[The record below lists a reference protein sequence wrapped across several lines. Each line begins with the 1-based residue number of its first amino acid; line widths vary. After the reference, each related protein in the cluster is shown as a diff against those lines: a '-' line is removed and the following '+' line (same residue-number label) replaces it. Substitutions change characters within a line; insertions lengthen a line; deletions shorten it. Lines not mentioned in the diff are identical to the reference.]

1 MRWVGWEG
9 KRPTRYGIRIICA
22 RLMIGDTLFEHILR
36 NRQTIKNYF
45 HVMTKY
51 HPFSRQKVIV
61 TLFLL
66 AVVLA
71 DLDPLDLDP
80 PVQIH

>member
-1 MRWVGWEG
+1 
-9 KRPTRYGIRIICA
+9 
-22 RLMIGDTLFEHILR
+22 
-36 NRQTIKNYF
+36 
-45 HVMTKY
+45 MTKH

-80 PVQIH
+80 PSPNPLADIDPPRSASGFGPPNRSD

>member
-1 MRWVGWEG
+1 
-9 KRPTRYGIRIICA
+9 
-22 RLMIGDTLFEHILR
+22 
-36 NRQTIKNYF
+36 
-45 HVMTKY
+45 MTKH

-80 PVQIH
+80 PSPNPLADIDPPGPLVDLDPPTELNVLVEIDNALSFSA

>member
-1 MRWVGWEG
+1 
-9 KRPTRYGIRIICA
+9 
-22 RLMIGDTLFEHILR
+22 MIGDTLFEHILR

-45 HVMTKY
+45 HVMTKH